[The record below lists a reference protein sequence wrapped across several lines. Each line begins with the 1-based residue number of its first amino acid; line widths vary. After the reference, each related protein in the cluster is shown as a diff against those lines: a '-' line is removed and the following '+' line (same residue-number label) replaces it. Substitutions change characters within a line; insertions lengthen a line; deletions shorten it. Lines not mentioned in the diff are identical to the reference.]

1 MECEIFRIVLKH
13 ASDHLSV
20 TFQFTWLHLSENLL
34 KAASVSRKMSI
45 KMTLIK
51 YHLIS
56 ANICNNF
63 SKTFYQG
70 PTYAKIVFS
79 QILSSTIIMDY
90 DKSHVSNPTLFQRLK
105 KYWEKINIDTII
117 REKSFDRF
125 ADQK

>member
-20 TFQFTWLHLSENLL
+20 TFQFTWLYLSENLL
-34 KAASVSRKMSI
+34 KAASVSKKMSI

-51 YHLIS
+51 YHRIS
-56 ANICNNF
+56 AYICNNF

-70 PTYAKIVFS
+70 PTFAKIVFS
-79 QILSSTIIMDY
+79 QILSSTIIMNY

-117 REKSFDRF
+117 PEKYFDRF